1 MKQIEW
7 MGFNGTGIPHY
18 VVPKLAG
25 RGMAKFRDKAGR
37 HRLNT
42 NWVRRPRHDPARL
55 LSL

>member
-1 MKQIEW
+1 MD
-7 MGFNGTGIPHY
+7 FNGTGIPHY
-18 VVPKLAG
+18 VVPKLVG
-25 RGMAKFRDKAGR
+25 RGMAKFRDKAEQ